1 MLILSGRNDAM
12 ALNYVWIAFFLVGL
26 VIALFKLIFL
36 QDYEIFKKLV
46 DGIFDA
52 SKSSVMDVALPLT
65 GVMVFFMGLMNI
77 GEKAG
82 AVNFLARLLNPFM
95 KRLFPEVPEKH
106 PAMGQMVMNFSANML
121 GLDNAATPFGL
132 KAMESLQT
140 LNPNKDTATNAQIM
154 FLVLHTSGLTLIPLS
169 IIAYRAGA
177 GSVNPTSVF
186 IPLMLATGV
195 ATIASIIIT
204 GLYQRLRFDAVL
216 ITWLGTLIVAIGLF
230 ALFMYRLPSEQKFT
244 GASITET
251 EFKQKVI
258 TSGGVTRLVL
268 IEGEKDKMVK
278 VFINPASMD
287 KEYYR
292 NAINLANYSSV
303 TELNDH
309 PAFQFPV
316 NSFDSVKSWTGV
328 NFPAAVILQDKKE
341 NWKTPLL
348 SKEVFGNVLGN
359 VILFVLISAFI
370 VGGLIKR
377 INVFDAFIEGAKGGW
392 EVIVRIIPYLVGM
405 LVAIRVFR
413 DSGALTALINGI
425 SYALNAVGI
434 GGDYVPAL
442 PVAIMRPFSGAG
454 ARGLM
459 LDIFT
464 NPAYGPDSFV
474 GKLAS
479 TFQGSADTTFYILAL
494 YFGSV
499 GIKKVR
505 YAIWAGMM
513 ADLIGVIAAIGI
525 GYLMLH

>member
-1 MLILSGRNDAM
+1 M
-12 ALNYVWIAFFLVGL
+12 ALNYVWIAFFAIGFL
-26 VIALFKLIFL
+26 IALVKLVVF

-82 AVNFLARLLNPFM
+82 AVNFLARILNPFM
-95 KRLFPEVPEKH
+95 KRLFPEVPDKH

-140 LNPNKDTATNAQIM
+140 LNPNKETATNAQIM

-177 GSVNPTSVF
+177 GSTNPTSVF
-186 IPLMLATGV
+186 IPLMLATAI

-216 ITWLGTLIVAIGLF
+216 ITWLGAIIVGIGMFTFL
-230 ALFMYRLPSEQKFT
+230 MYRLPSAQKFT
-244 GASITET
+244 GLTITEK
-251 EFKQKVI
+251 EFNEKLASSGSISKLVFVKAEKENKVFVFVKPDSLHQSFLAEKI
-258 TSGGVTRLVL
+258 TSTNELATAPVFNFVASDLDAVKNTLQEKTTNTVL
-268 IEGEKDKMVK
+268 I
-278 VFINPASMD
+278 A
-287 KEYYR
+287 KE
-292 NAINLANYSSV
+292 
-303 TELNDH
+303 D
-309 PAFQFPV
+309 PV
-316 NSFDSVKSWTGV
+316 H
-328 NFPAAVILQDKKE
+328 
-341 NWKTPLL
+341 WKTPLL
-348 SKEVFGNVLGN
+348 TKEVFGNVLGN
-359 VILFVLISAFI
+359 IILFAVIVAFVI
-370 VGGLIKR
+370 GGVVKKV
-377 INVFDAFIEGAKGGW
+377 NVFDAFIEGAKGGW
-392 EVIVRIIPYLVGM
+392 EVIVKVIPYLVGM

-413 DSGALTALINGI
+413 DSGGLTAVTNGMAWALTQ
-425 SYALNAVGI
+425 VGL
-434 GGDYVPAL
+434 GGDYIPAL

-459 LDIFT
+459 LDIFA

-505 YAIWAGMM
+505 YAIWAGMI
-513 ADLIGVIAAIGI
+513 ADFIGVLAAIGI
-525 GYLMLH
+525 AYIMLR

>member
-1 MLILSGRNDAM
+1 M
-12 ALNYVWIAFFLVGL
+12 ALNYVWIAFFLIGL
-26 VIALFKLIFL
+26 VIALFKLIVF

-82 AVNFLARLLNPFM
+82 AVNFLARILNPFM
-95 KRLFPEVPEKH
+95 KRLFPGVPDKH

-177 GSVNPTSVF
+177 GSTNPTSVF
-186 IPLMLATGV
+186 IPLMLATAV

-204 GLYQRLRFDAVL
+204 GIYQRLKFDVVL
-216 ITWLGTLIVAIGLF
+216 ITWLGTMIVGIGLF
-230 ALFMYRLPSEQKFT
+230 AWFMWHLPSQKDFSEPKLLT
-244 GASITET
+244 KET
-251 EFKQKVI
+251 
-258 TSGGVTRLVL
+258 
-268 IEGEKDKMVK
+268 
-278 VFINPASMD
+278 
-287 KEYYR
+287 
-292 NAINLANYSSV
+292 
-303 TELNDH
+303 
-309 PAFQFPV
+309 
-316 NSFDSVKSWTGV
+316 
-328 NFPAAVILQDKKE
+328 
-341 NWKTPLL
+341 
-348 SKEVFGNVLGN
+348 FGNVLGN
-359 VILFVLISAFI
+359 LILFLVVAAFI
-370 VGGLIKR
+370 IGGLVKK

-392 EVIVRIIPYLVGM
+392 DVIVKVIPYLVGL

-413 DSGALTALINGI
+413 DSGALNAMTNGI
-425 SYALNAVGI
+425 SWLLNLVGM
-434 GGDYVPAL
+434 GGDYVAAL

-459 LDIFT
+459 LDIFA

-474 GKLAS
+474 GKMAS

-505 YAIWAGMM
+505 YAIWAGML
-513 ADLIGVIAAIGI
+513 ADFIGVIAAIFI
-525 GYLMLH
+525 AYIMMR